1 MFRREMFQ
9 GDLVL
14 DLIIEVITGDVGGS
28 KKSIYSIVSCE
39 HFPLP

>member
-1 MFRREMFQ
+1 MFQ

-14 DLIIEVITGDVGGS
+14 DLIIEVITGDDGGGS

-39 HFPLP
+39 HFPPP